1 MKQRIMGKLR
11 GRAGESL
18 AETLMA
24 LLISALALIML
35 AGAIG
40 KASDI
45 IKHSNTA
52 VNAHYEADA
61 ERAKQPVTSALIT
74 ALELSYDSHDEG

>member
-1 MKQRIMGKLR
+1 MKQRIMRKLR
-11 GRAGESL
+11 GRAGESI
-18 AETLMA
+18 AETMIA

-45 IKHSNTA
+45 IKQSNTA
-52 VNAHYEADA
+52 VSEHYDADA
-61 ERAKQPVTSALIT
+61 TKAWSTMAPSPLID
-74 ALELSYDSHDEG
+74 ALEEELKGSP